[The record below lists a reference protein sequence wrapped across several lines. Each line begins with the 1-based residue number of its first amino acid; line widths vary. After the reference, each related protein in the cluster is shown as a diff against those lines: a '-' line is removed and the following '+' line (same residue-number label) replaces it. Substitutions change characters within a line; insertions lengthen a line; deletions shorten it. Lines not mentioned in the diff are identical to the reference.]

1 MTIEKNDDYIKRSW
15 ALQEI
20 EHDLRCHDISR
31 STEKSLFVNLG
42 DVVRMLLAA
51 PKENVVPVVRCGEC
65 KHWHQETGYCELHSY
80 FHDSDNLSCSPAESS
95 SWTMWDEKDF
105 CSDGERRVEHGRM
118 GEGK

>member
-15 ALQEI
+15 ALQES

-65 KHWHQETGYCELHSY
+65 KHWHRETGYCELHSY
-80 FHDSDNLSCSPAESS
+80 FHDSEGLCCSPSESPKSS
-95 SWTMWDEKDF
+95 SRPSTVSCMNRLSTCWSKSLQT
-105 CSDGERRVEHGRM
+105 
-118 GEGK
+118 